1 MSEQGVPRVV
11 VVLGPTA
18 TGKGALAR
26 QLARAFGGEIISADS
41 MKVYRGLDIGTAKP
55 TAAERQA
62 VPHHLLDICEL
73 TETFSAGAFREAA
86 SRLVRELWAA
96 GKLPIVVGGT
106 GLYIKALTRGLVA
119 APSRDPGVRAAL
131 DHEIAARGPAQLH
144 ARLARVDP
152 ESAAR
157 LHPADAVRIVRA
169 LEVHALTG
177 RPLSALHAQHRF
189 TEAPFRVLKLGLTV
203 PRAELDARINA
214 RAERMVA
221 QGLCS
226 EVATLL
232 DQGHAPTLA
241 PLLAPGYREMVAHLR
256 GQLGLDEALRRMQQ
270 RTRAFAKRQLTWFRP
285 DLETRWLPASAPDAA
300 PGAVAEFL
308 RRA

>member
-169 LEVHALTG
+169 LEVHALT
-177 RPLSALHAQHRF
+177 
-189 TEAPFRVLKLGLTV
+189 
-203 PRAELDARINA
+203 
-214 RAERMVA
+214 
-221 QGLCS
+221 
-226 EVATLL
+226 
-232 DQGHAPTLA
+232 
-241 PLLAPGYREMVAHLR
+241 
-256 GQLGLDEALRRMQQ
+256 
-270 RTRAFAKRQLTWFRP
+270 
-285 DLETRWLPASAPDAA
+285 
-300 PGAVAEFL
+300 
-308 RRA
+308 